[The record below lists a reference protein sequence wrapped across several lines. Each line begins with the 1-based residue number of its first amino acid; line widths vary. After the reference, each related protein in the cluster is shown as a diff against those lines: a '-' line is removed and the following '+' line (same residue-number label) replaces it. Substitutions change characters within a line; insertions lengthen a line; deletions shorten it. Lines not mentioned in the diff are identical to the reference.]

1 MVLEFFLRDQ
11 AIEGVLEHQN
21 DMMSIYEDEYLPY
34 LLRLCD
40 EGSLPV
46 FLGL

>member
-1 MVLEFFLRDQ
+1 MVLELCVLDE
-11 AIEGVLEHQN
+11 AIEGVLEYQN
-21 DMMSIYEDEYLPY
+21 GMISICEDEYLPH

-40 EGSLPV
+40 EGSLPF